1 LPTFREI
8 DDHRSV
14 GVILGQLGALAL
26 RRGDLAEAARR
37 YTEALETFRALGE
50 LQSEAIIWHQLGMV
64 AKEAKEWD
72 EAERCYRESLK
83 LKEAQGD
90 LPGVARTCNQ
100 LAIVARGAGR
110 PDDAERWY
118 LRAIELGE
126 QLGDRRGLGV
136 RLGNLAGLYLSQGRL
151 DEAARY
157 AHRALEIKE
166 TLDLSAQPWTPY
178 AILAR
183 IAEAQGRA
191 DEAAGWRRKEQESY
205 AAYAGAAHQLPQ
217 WAPSFIAAVVA
228 AVQGSEAAKQEA
240 EEVLPRLEAAEWHNL
255 CNAVRRVLQGEHDF
269 DMLRTDLDREDAYI
283 VRAILAQLS
292 GGAPVPPAAQTSP
305 DPRVGAGAGVQA
317 QQMTLDDLL
326 GRIAQACTPSAPPGL
341 GEQLFGLTRS
351 MSTDPD
357 APPEVHALGR
367 ALNAVLSGE
376 RAPDLSALPPEL
388 AEGVRRML
396 ATLE

>member
-1 LPTFREI
+1 M
-8 DDHRSV
+8 
-14 GVILGQLGALAL
+14 
-26 RRGDLAEAARR
+26 EAVA
-37 YTEALETFRALGE
+37 
-50 LQSEAIIWHQLGMV
+50 WHQLGKV
-64 AKEAKEWD
+64 AVEAEDWD
-72 EAERCYRESLK
+72 EADRCFRESLR
-83 LKEAQGD
+83 LRETLNN
-90 LPGVARTCNQ
+90 LPGMADTCQGLAAVAKN
-100 LAIVARGAGR
+100 AGWL
-110 PDDAERWY
+110 DDAERWY
-118 LRAIELGE
+118 LRAIEIDE
-126 QLGDRRGLGV
+126 QLRRPDGLAMGY
-136 RLGNLAGLYLSQGRL
+136 RNLAILCLLQGRL
-151 DEAARY
+151 DEAVCY
-157 AHRALEIKE
+157 AHRAVEIQE
-166 TLDLSAQPWTPY
+166 TLDLSVEPWRTYSTLAQ
-178 AILAR
+178 
-183 IAEAQGRA
+183 IAEVQGRA